1 MMKIQKLL
9 FVTKFEELS
18 FDALRSL
25 SNLRDAALN
34 HVVLFNVI
42 ERDRVAMRRGKGY
55 RKDEEI
61 KLRETA
67 NIRFIDWAE
76 NLFEEGME
84 VGVYIVVGSL
94 VPEVIKAVEKEQADL
109 IVIGRSQKGAL
120 AQLYS
125 GSDVT
130 ELLRRAAVPV
140 LVYKQ
145 ISETALALEKPFK
158 RLLLATDWSAASQRA
173 VDYLKHLHAVV
184 EEIHVIHVVDEKELT
199 GDNSLTVQKTR
210 KLTREKLD
218 KVCDIFEAE
227 GMRAESH
234 VYVGDPVKEIER
246 AAREHQATMIVL
258 GSSGKSSFVEKWI
271 GSTPRKIAED
281 TIYPTLMIPPEK
293 KES

>member
-1 MMKIQKLL
+1 MKIQKLL

-25 SNLRDAALN
+25 ANLRDAALN

-130 ELLRRAAVPV
+130 DLLRRASVPV

-145 ISETALALEKPFK
+145 ISETALVLEKPFK
-158 RLLLATDWSAASQRA
+158 RVLLATDWSAASERA
-173 VDYLKHLHAVV
+173 VDYLKDLHAVV
-184 EEIHVIHVVDEKELT
+184 EEIHVIHVVDDKELT
-199 GDNSLTVQKTR
+199 GDNSLAVQKTR
-210 KLTREKLD
+210 KTTREKLD
-218 KVCDIFEAE
+218 RVCDIFENQ
-227 GMRAESH
+227 GMRAEPH

-246 AAREHQATMIVL
+246 AARENQATMVVL

-281 TIYPTLMIPPEK
+281 TIYPTLLIPPEK
-293 KES
+293 KGS

>member
-1 MMKIQKLL
+1 MKIQKLL

-25 SNLRDAALN
+25 ANLRDAALN

>member
-1 MMKIQKLL
+1 MNIQKLL

-25 SNLRDAALN
+25 SNLLDAALN

-94 VPEVIKAVEKEQADL
+94 VPEVIKAVEKERADL

-173 VDYLKHLHAVV
+173 VDYLKHLHTVV
-184 EEIHVIHVVDEKELT
+184 EEIHVIHVVDENELT

-281 TIYPTLMIPPEK
+281 TIYPALMIPPEK

>member
-1 MMKIQKLL
+1 MKIQKLL

-25 SNLRDAALN
+25 ANLRDAALN

-281 TIYPTLMIPPEK
+281 TIYPTLIIPPEK
-293 KES
+293 KGS

>member
-1 MMKIQKLL
+1 MKIQKLL

-94 VPEVIKAVEKEQADL
+94 VPEVIKAVEKERADL

-281 TIYPTLMIPPEK
+281 TIYPALMIPPEK

>member
-1 MMKIQKLL
+1 MNIQKLL

-25 SNLRDAALN
+25 SNLLDAALN

-94 VPEVIKAVEKEQADL
+94 VPEVIKAVEKERADL

-184 EEIHVIHVVDEKELT
+184 EEVHVIHVVDEKELT

-281 TIYPTLMIPPEK
+281 TIYPALMIPPEK